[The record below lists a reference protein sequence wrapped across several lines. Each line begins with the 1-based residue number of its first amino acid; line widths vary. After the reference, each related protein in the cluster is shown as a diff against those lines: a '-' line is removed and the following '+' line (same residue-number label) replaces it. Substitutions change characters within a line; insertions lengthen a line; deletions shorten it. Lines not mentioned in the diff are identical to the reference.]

1 MELFV
6 SPALAV
12 SVSLLT
18 AHLAHVVVNICP
30 YFLLQ
35 RNLVIM
41 CDHTYKNT
49 TSSAH
54 TLDCL
59 LGSGPILVLFSLFTN
74 INQFK
79 TKRQENPLMVK
90 NESLRGNV
98 FVQIN
103 CFR

>member
-18 AHLAHVVVNICP
+18 AHLAHVVVNVCP

-41 CDHTYKNT
+41 CNYTYKNT
-49 TSSAH
+49 TSSAY
-54 TLDCL
+54 TLDFASWEMGL
-59 LGSGPILVLFSLFTN
+59 YKSYSLF
-74 INQFK
+74 F
-79 TKRQENPLMVK
+79 
-90 NESLRGNV
+90 
-98 FVQIN
+98 
-103 CFR
+103 